1 MAVEIRAL
9 WLEYE
14 EGGTIEADVAM
25 QLDKFEMIVQANE
38 YELSN
43 PGKRLDRFFESTK
56 DSFSHPEVLV
66 TCNGNNCSTPCVAE
80 NGVLRYTRSSC
91 KY

>member
-1 MAVEIRAL
+1 MEIRAL

-14 EGGTIEADVAM
+14 EGGTLEADIAM

-56 DSFSHPEVLV
+56 DSFLHPEVI
-66 TCNGNNCSTPCVAE
+66 
-80 NGVLRYTRSSC
+80 
-91 KY
+91 